1 MSRIRRSKVRLDKT
15 LCLMDLIEYGP
26 EDERPLDVFELLEQ
40 IVQDIPASS
49 IHLPGDHIS
58 EEWRTL
64 GAVMRIAVLTE
75 TIDMPLLPMNDYVP
89 RQKSKLWL
97 ERFREKKKGP
107 LTSLLSFMV
116 DMALFV

>member
-15 LCLMDLIEYGP
+15 LCLLDLVEFGP
-26 EDERPLDVFELLEQ
+26 EDERPLDVVELLVQ

-75 TIDMPLLPMNDYVP
+75 TIDMPLLPTNEYVP

-97 ERFREKKKGP
+97 ERFREKKSGP
-107 LTSLLSFMV
+107 LKSFLMFMADTPLLV
-116 DMALFV
+116 